1 MSRGVLWFVP
11 RGSGL
16 TRFGLTALAEVR
28 QRLPVALQVL
38 VDGVALVVWLQAL
51 QHVEERQVLFG
62 VLQMKADL
70 RIKTSQC
77 EIIPGLHRSWKTW
90 KGCGIA
96 NAIFQNT
103 VTVFWMFSV
112 MLYHNVL
119 GKGSRVLKV

>member
-16 TRFGLTALAEVR
+16 TRFGLTTLAEVR

-62 VLQMKADL
+62 VLQMKTDL

-77 EIIPGLHRSWKTW
+77 EIIPGLHRSWTTW
-90 KGCGIA
+90 KGRGICKCYFPEYCDCIL
-96 NAIFQNT
+96 N
-103 VTVFWMFSV
+103 VFS
-112 MLYHNVL
+112 NV
-119 GKGSRVLKV
+119 VP

>member
-62 VLQMKADL
+62 VLQMKTDL
-70 RIKTSQC
+70 RIKLLSVKSFQGSAGHGK
-77 EIIPGLHRSWKTW
+77 PGKVV
-90 KGCGIA
+90 KFA